1 MKKVF
6 LVFITLTAFAS
17 ASMCDLNLNS
27 AIAWD
32 KKASAAIEV
41 GLNSK
46 ANIYSKLTVDDG
58 ISAMGACENEPAKRA
73 KAKALVLKH
82 KK

>member
-6 LVFITLTAFAS
+6 LVFITLTAFAT
-17 ASMCDLNLNS
+17 ASMCDLTLNR
-27 AIAWD
+27 AISWD
-32 KKASAAIEV
+32 KKASAAVEV
-41 GLNSK
+41 GMNNE
-46 ANIYSKLTVDDG
+46 ADTYSRLTVQDG

-73 KAKALVLKH
+73 EAKALVLKH